1 MRVVEEIHFMTTK
14 ISKTEAEWRKQLT
27 PEQYTVLRQKATE
40 RPFSGKY
47 VHEKAE
53 GTYHCAAC
61 EQPLFASGTKFES
74 GTGWPSF
81 WDVTQKGNVDLIDDS
96 SHGMRR
102 TEVVCSQCGS
112 HLGHVF
118 EHGPRET
125 TGVRYCINSVYLLLP
140 QK

>member
-1 MRVVEEIHFMTTK
+1 MATK
-14 ISKTEAEWRKQLT
+14 ISKTQAEWRKQLT

-53 GTYHCAAC
+53 GTYHCAAS

-81 WDVTQKGNVDLIDDS
+81 WDVIQKGNVDLIDDS
-96 SHGMRR
+96 SHGMHR
-102 TEVVCSQCGS
+102 TEVVCSQCG
-112 HLGHVF
+112 V
-118 EHGPRET
+118 
-125 TGVRYCINSVYLLLP
+125 
-140 QK
+140 